1 MRVGNVAIENAD
13 VESSSGHRCFC
24 VVPSSGHR
32 CFCVFFFVIVIE
44 LYINGA
50 KMISNVTRFECVS
63 NYFDDKIDDNFFLSS
78 T

>member
-1 MRVGNVAIENAD
+1 MLSRRQGTDAFVWFRRQGTDAFV
-13 VESSSGHRCFC
+13 F
-24 VVPSSGHR
+24 
-32 CFCVFFFVIVIE
+32 FFFVIVIE

-63 NYFDDKIDDNFFLSS
+63 NYFDDKIDDKFFLSS